1 LPPFIN
7 VVKFFYI
14 PPMDLTPLDIRNQ
27 KFSGKKLGGLDP
39 EEVQAFLNQVATSFE
54 NLLVE
59 RADLLKTINNDKKT
73 VEDYR
78 RLEKSLTDAVY
89 TVQRALDEIKSKAH
103 NEAESIIAQAKV
115 RAEKEVDAIKSQAN
129 DLHAEID
136 RLKQIRVGYF
146 VKLRNLMR
154 TQEDLLNSL
163 ENEG

>member
-1 LPPFIN
+1 
-7 VVKFFYI
+7 
-14 PPMDLTPLDIRNQ
+14 MDLTPLDIRNQ

-39 EEVQAFLNQVATSFE
+39 DEVQAFLNQVAATFE

-78 RLEKSLTDAVY
+78 RLEKSLTEAVY
-89 TVQRALDEIKSKAH
+89 TVQRALDEIKAKAH
-103 NEAESIIAQAKV
+103 NEAESIIAEAKV
-115 RAEKEVDAIKSQAN
+115 RAEREVDAIKSQAG

-146 VKLRNLMR
+146 IKLRNLMR

>member
-1 LPPFIN
+1 
-7 VVKFFYI
+7 
-14 PPMDLTPLDIRNQ
+14 MDLTPLDIRNQ

-39 EEVQAFLNQVATSFE
+39 DEVQAFLNQVATTFE

-78 RLEKSLTDAVY
+78 RLEKSLTEAVY
-89 TVQRALDEIKSKAH
+89 TVQRALDEIKAKAH
-103 NEAESIIAQAKV
+103 NEAESIIAEAKV
-115 RAEKEVDAIKSQAN
+115 RAEREVDAIKSQAS

-146 VKLRNLMR
+146 IKLRNLMR

>member
-1 LPPFIN
+1 
-7 VVKFFYI
+7 
-14 PPMDLTPLDIRNQ
+14 MDLTPLDIRNQ
-27 KFSGKKLGGLDP
+27 KFGGKKLGGLDP

-89 TVQRALDEIKSKAH
+89 TMQRALDEIKAKAH
-103 NEAESIIAQAKV
+103 NEAEAIIAEAKM
-115 RAEKEVDAIKSQAN
+115 RAEREVDAIKSQAH

-136 RLKQIRVGYF
+136 RLKQIRVAYF
-146 VKLRNLMR
+146 IKLRNLMR
-154 TQEDLLNSL
+154 TQEDLLNSM